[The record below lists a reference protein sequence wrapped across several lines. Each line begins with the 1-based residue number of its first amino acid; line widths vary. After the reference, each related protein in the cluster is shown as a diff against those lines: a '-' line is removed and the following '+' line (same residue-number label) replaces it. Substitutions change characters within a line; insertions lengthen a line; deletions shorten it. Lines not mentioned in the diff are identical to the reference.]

1 MLESFV
7 YFSRRMRRFLTP
19 VALLAALGAVPNAA
33 DALGFVRGSVNSQL
47 GQPLD
52 FTAVLR
58 VEPDETIARECIVA
72 DVTPGDVRLP
82 GAAVRVSL
90 QPGRAP
96 NERIVR
102 VTTAMPIDEPVV
114 SIDIVAG
121 CSGRLTRNF
130 VAFVDPP
137 GLNLATTPAPLE
149 PASPVRAESPV
160 AAAVEAAREASGAAA
175 PAAAASAVAPR
186 QATPRPAP
194 AVRPAPARPR
204 AVAQPRTVTP
214 ADAEARRPRTTT
226 TTARAPSGGGARLQL
241 DPAAALVA
249 RAPASAPAP
258 APVPAAVA
266 APAPVAAAAS
276 AASTPEQLLASAA
289 QNEQAQRIAQ
299 LEQSIAKMRADA
311 EAAQARVASLQAE
324 LTSARETPAGNRLA
338 VILLGALAAVL
349 ALAALLL
356 WQRQRRQSPQPQWWT
371 PPDSG
376 VPSAAPAVP
385 SVAPAAT
392 PAVRVAEAGD
402 RDTIAE
408 LRAPETRPV
417 PRHMLEPPAPEPMVP
432 PRELSVEELIDLEQ
446 QADFFVVLGQDEA
459 AIDLLTSHIRSS
471 GGTSPL
477 PFLKLLE
484 IYGRRGDRE
493 SYERTRDRFNR
504 RFSAYAPEW
513 GADLAQGKGLEDYPD
528 VIERLVQTWS
538 EPDRVMEAMD
548 AWIFRRE
555 SQARTFDLPAYRE
568 VLFLYAIARD
578 LLQTPVPADAAPPP
592 VPQPGDRVDFVLP
605 SEPPAPGF
613 AEQTLPLLADEPE
626 AYRSTVV
633 PTQMLRVDIDL
644 TDPAGPES
652 DFSGLVDPGR
662 RG

>member
-7 YFSRRMRRFLTP
+7 HFSRRMRRILTP
-19 VALLAALGAVPNAA
+19 VALLAALGAAPDAA
-33 DALGFVRGSVNSQL
+33 DALGFLRGNVNSHL

-58 VEPDETIARECIVA
+58 VEADETITRDCLVA
-72 DVTPGDVRLP
+72 DVTSGDLRLP

-90 QPGRAP
+90 QPGRVP

-102 VTTAMPIDEPVV
+102 VTTAVPIDEPVV
-114 SIDIVAG
+114 GVDIVAG

-137 GLNLATTPAPLE
+137 ALNLASTPPAAEPSAPS
-149 PASPVRAESPV
+149 APVRAESPA
-160 AAAVEAAREASGAAA
+160 AAAVEAAREASGTPAPAAA
-175 PAAAASAVAPR
+175 PAPAA
-186 QATPRPAP
+186 PRPA
-194 AVRPAPARPR
+194 ARPAPVRPR
-204 AVAQPRTVTP
+204 VVAQPRAVTP
-214 ADAEARRPRTTT
+214 ADAQTRRPRSTTSA
-226 TTARAPSGGGARLQL
+226 ARAPSTGARLQL

-249 RAPASAPAP
+249 RAPASAPSP
-258 APVPAAVA
+258 A
-266 APAPVAAAAS
+266 APAPTPAVVAAAPAAS
-276 AASTPEQLLASAA
+276 AASTPEQLLATAA
-289 QNEQAQRIAQ
+289 QIEQAQRIAV
-299 LEQSIAKMRADA
+299 LEQSLAKMRADA
-311 EAAQARVASLQAE
+311 EAAQARVTALQAE
-324 LTSARETPAGNRLA
+324 LAGARQAPAGDRLA

-349 ALAALLL
+349 ALVALLL
-356 WQRQRRQSPQPQWWT
+356 WRRQRSEAAPPEWWAPPEAAT
-371 PPDSG
+371 PSA
-376 VPSAAPAVP
+376 PSSVAVADADADADAPAAPARLAD
-385 SVAPAAT
+385 SG
-392 PAVRVAEAGD
+392 E
-402 RDTIAE
+402 RDTIAA
-408 LRAPETRPV
+408 LRSPETRPV
-417 PRHMLEPPAPEPMVP
+417 PRHMPEPAAPEAMVP
-432 PRELSVEELIDLEQ
+432 ARELSVEELIDLEQ

-459 AIDLLTSHIRSS
+459 AVDLLTSHIRSS

-484 IYGRRGDRE
+484 IYRRRGDRE

-513 GADLAQGKGLEDYPD
+513 GVDLSQGKGLEDYPD
-528 VIERLVQTWS
+528 VIERLVQTWHAP
-538 EPDRVMEAMD
+538 ERVMDAMD

-555 SQARTFDLPAYRE
+555 VQARTFDLPAYRE

-578 LLQTPVPADAAPPP
+578 LMQSPQPADAAPPP

-644 TDPAGPES
+644 SDAAGPES
-652 DFSGLVDPGR
+652 DFSGLVDPSR
-662 RG
+662 RS